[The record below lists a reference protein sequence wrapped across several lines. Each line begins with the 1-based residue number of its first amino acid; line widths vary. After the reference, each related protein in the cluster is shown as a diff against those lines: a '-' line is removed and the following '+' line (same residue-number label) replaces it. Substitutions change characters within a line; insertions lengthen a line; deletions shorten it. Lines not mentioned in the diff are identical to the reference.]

1 MIRCYTVSVATPGT
15 PQNLFTTINA
25 LAGNKLAQFSGV
37 LSGPLDMRVKGIMF
51 QADPSNTAAKNIY
64 IGSNDLNVASHVG
77 IGLALSPTSPPSYWI
92 ELDDATSASLSE
104 LMIDA
109 DAGANPARLF
119 VMVDA

>member
-25 LAGNKLAQFSGV
+25 LAGNKLAQLSGG
-37 LSGPLDMRVKGIMF
+37 LSGPLDMRVKGLMF
-51 QADPSNTAAKNIY
+51 QADPGNTAAKNIY
-64 IGSNDLNVASHVG
+64 IGSPDLNVATHVG

-92 ELDDATSASLSE
+92 EFDDSTSASLAE
-104 LMIDA
+104 IFIDA
-109 DAGANPARLF
+109 DTGATTARLF